1 MPGTNKVTLRVDWTF
16 RFLLR
21 LSQAELAPFMSK
33 IPIQNQIK
41 KMLIMKWLLAT
52 CNKNSNINIYKF
64 LIFIFLYNFT
74 FFFLDSLLNN
84 NHKLIQINYYASI
97 ILNKKIVF
105 CLFFHKL
112 RECMSAESQMKLKSH
127 KMSESLPWSLWQ
139 LYSTFTAST

>member
-21 LSQAELAPFMSK
+21 LSQAELAPFMSE
-33 IPIQNQIK
+33 IPIQSQIK
-41 KMLIMKWLLAT
+41 KCWLW
-52 CNKNSNINIYKF
+52 NVF
-64 LIFIFLYNFT
+64 LQLETKTQILTFISSWSLFLYNFT

-112 RECMSAESQMKLKSH
+112 RECMSAENQMKLKSH
-127 KMSESLPWSLWQ
+127 KMSESLPRSLWQ
-139 LYSTFTAST
+139 LYSMFTAST

>member
-41 KMLIMKWLLAT
+41 KCWLW
-52 CNKNSNINIYKF
+52 NVF
-64 LIFIFLYNFT
+64 LQLETKKTQILTFISSWSLYFYIFT
-74 FFFLDSLLNN
+74 FFSLDSLLNN
-84 NHKLIQINYYASI
+84 NHKLIQII
-97 ILNKKIVF
+97 MPQLFWTKKLPVVS
-105 CLFFHKL
+105 FFHKL

-127 KMSESLPWSLWQ
+127 KMSESLPRSLWQ
-139 LYSTFTAST
+139 LYSMFTAST